1 MSDKM
6 TTLIVFA
13 SPAEGRED
21 DFNDWYDNIHLA
33 DFVALPG
40 VVSGQRFALAPTSPK
55 AKTSYAAIYQLS
67 GDPAEV
73 LKAMDVA
80 IKSGSMRMSDS
91 IDPTS
96 LSISAWDPHGNPIHA
111 TGD

>member
-1 MSDKM
+1 MSDKT

-21 DFNDWYDNIHLA
+21 DFNDWYDNIHLQ

-40 VVSGQRFALAPTSPK
+40 VVSGQRFTLAPTSPK
-55 AKTSYAAIYQLS
+55 AMTSYAAIYQLS
-67 GDPAEV
+67 SEPAEV
-73 LKAMDVA
+73 LKAMNDA
-80 IKSGSMRMSDS
+80 IKSGSMQMSDA
-91 IDPTS
+91 IDATS
-96 LSISAWDPHGNPIHA
+96 VSISAWDPHGNPIHA